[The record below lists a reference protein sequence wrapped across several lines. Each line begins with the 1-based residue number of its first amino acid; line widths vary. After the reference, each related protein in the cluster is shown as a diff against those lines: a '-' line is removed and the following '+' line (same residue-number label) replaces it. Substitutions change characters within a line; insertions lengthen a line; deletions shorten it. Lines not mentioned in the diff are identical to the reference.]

1 MLADTRFDNLA
12 HGPRGTETDRALRSY
27 RYVAVSASSSSSVHS
42 SEMRAQACTL
52 HVSAPPQ
59 RLISVRRLNVVDGTL
74 TLLCV
79 VDEIAGLMNPAFSRC
94 HPRMP
99 VLYACTES
107 VKEEGLVR
115 RPNSVLHPHTVP
127 RRLSAFQTWR
137 ASATFDLETMHD

>member
-1 MLADTRFDNLA
+1 
-12 HGPRGTETDRALRSY
+12 
-27 RYVAVSASSSSSVHS
+27 
-42 SEMRAQACTL
+42 MRAQACTL
-52 HVSAPPQ
+52 HVSAPPH

-115 RPNSVLHPHTVP
+115 SRPRVCTRARFRADFRP
-127 RRLSAFQTWR
+127 LSDVESECYLCCMR
-137 ASATFDLETMHD
+137 ASKL